1 MFSSKQWRDRS
12 LCALYVFR
20 RFISAPFL
28 LFIDPT
34 LSFFLHSTL
43 KRLPCCRSYS
53 LCVNFFVS
61 LKTENCDDEKK
72 RRDLPPN
79 VESFAPTSNGLFLF
93 VCFFKSRFTP
103 LEQNA
108 EQKREKKLTFRCWHL
123 CVSFI
128 IHLFCFAPLLLCLDR
143 LGTQSAQ
150 AKMEPLAIYFSG
162 WCVRHTHT
170 HKGKKTR
177 RLNVSCCALYFCPCL
192 SFFFSFLFAFI
203 G

>member
-1 MFSSKQWRDRS
+1 MMR
-12 LCALYVFR
+12 
-20 RFISAPFL
+20 
-28 LFIDPT
+28 
-34 LSFFLHSTL
+34 
-43 KRLPCCRSYS
+43 
-53 LCVNFFVS
+53 
-61 LKTENCDDEKK
+61 KK

-93 VCFFKSRFTP
+93 ICFLKSRFTP

-150 AKMEPLAIYFSG
+150 AKMERPAIYFSG

-170 HKGKKTR
+170 HIKERRRGDWTFRAVRSISVRVYRFFFLFFSHLLDSNRQTRWVLATR
-177 RLNVSCCALYFCPCL
+177 RNFW
-192 SFFFSFLFAFI
+192 
-203 G
+203 